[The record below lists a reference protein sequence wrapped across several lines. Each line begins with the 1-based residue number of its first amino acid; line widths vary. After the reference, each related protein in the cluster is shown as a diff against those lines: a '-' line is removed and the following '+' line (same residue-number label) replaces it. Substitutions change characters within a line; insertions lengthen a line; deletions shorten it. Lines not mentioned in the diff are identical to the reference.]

1 MPGVKF
7 IWDPN
12 KAQANERK
20 HGVNFA
26 EAQNVFQDSYAVVI
40 PDLEHSQTEARFQ
53 IVGRSGHRLLMVVY
67 TEQRGDI
74 IRLISAREAGKYHR
88 MIYEDQS

>member
-1 MPGVKF
+1 MPAVKF
-7 IWDPN
+7 DWDPN

-20 HGVNFA
+20 HDVNFA
-26 EAQNVFQDSYAVVI
+26 EAQNVFADPHAVVV

-53 IVGRSGHRLLMVVY
+53 IVGRSGHRLLLVVY
-67 TEQRGDI
+67 TERRSDI
-74 IRLISAREAGKYHR
+74 SRLISAREAGKYHR